1 MNFPKHSAIS
11 SGRKRATNVSIDSGV
26 IDAAKQLGINI
37 NQIAEA
43 ALTEEIRAHRKQQ
56 WQAENKAAID
66 SFNAYVEEHGLPLA
80 KYRMF

>member
-1 MNFPKHSAIS
+1 MNFPKHNAIS

-26 IDAAKQLGINI
+26 IDAAKARGLNI
-37 NQIAEA
+37 SQIAEA
-43 ALTEEIRAHRKQQ
+43 ALTEEVRTRRKQE